1 MRFKS
6 EDGKLLVGSGFLVGM
21 TTSFVIN
28 SNNNL
33 VLGSSD
39 INVLAATIL
48 NRR

>member
-1 MRFKS
+1 MRFKA
-6 EDGKLLVGSGFLVGM
+6 EVEKLLVGSGSSVGT

-39 INVLAATIL
+39 IKVLAATIL

>member
-1 MRFKS
+1 MRFKP
-6 EDGKLLVGSGFLVGM
+6 EVEKLLVGSGCLVDM

-39 INVLAATIL
+39 IKILAAIIL